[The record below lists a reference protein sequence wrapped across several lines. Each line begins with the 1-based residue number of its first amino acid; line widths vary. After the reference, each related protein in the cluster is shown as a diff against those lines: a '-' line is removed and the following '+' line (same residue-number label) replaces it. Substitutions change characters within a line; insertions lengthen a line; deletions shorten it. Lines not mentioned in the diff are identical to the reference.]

1 MALVRSQA
9 LFLLLVSQHSNEKFG
24 PKYSPGP
31 CRFDVL
37 GWVATPVFFFEVIF
51 NSGVSLDMELTYVT
65 QRSYVS
71 SYPQVMDKGR
81 WFGAQL
87 SLRSGLAW
95 PAYVSG
101 EKLGNLFLSWK
112 NMYHVARIRGI
123 SRQRF

>member
-1 MALVRSQA
+1 
-9 LFLLLVSQHSNEKFG
+9 
-24 PKYSPGP
+24 
-31 CRFDVL
+31 
-37 GWVATPVFFFEVIF
+37 
-51 NSGVSLDMELTYVT
+51 MELTYVT

-112 NMYHVARIRGI
+112 NMYHVARILGI
-123 SRQRF
+123 QSRVGESLTRPWFFIDDARVANYESHPRYSIL